1 MAKNQ
6 RAMYPSWYSIAT
18 QRHTTECIQVAARS
32 ISHLLHLCRYVHGNP
47 VKDGLVAAPVAW
59 PYSNYREWI
68 GEGTSLLMDRSFI
81 EEQFSNL
88 EEYKKF
94 LTEYLNTFHLPNDV
108 QKHISGLER

>member
-1 MAKNQ
+1 MYSNSGTLFEGRFRAKPIQ
-6 RAMYPSWYSIAT
+6 
-18 QRHTTECIQVAARS
+18 TTT
-32 ISHLLHLCRYVHGNP
+32 HLLHLCRYIHGNP
-47 VKDGLVAAPVAW
+47 VKDGLVASPVAW

-81 EEQFSNL
+81 EEQFSNS

-108 QKHISGLER
+108 QKHISELER